1 MTMLKNMDKRL
12 YFAPLEGITTYT
24 YRNTH
29 SEMFEGC
36 DEYYAPFISPSD
48 LERVSNKIIRDILPE
63 NNKVDKLKVQVLTN
77 RSDSFFLIADKIKDL
92 GYNEINLNFGCPSS
106 TVVKKG
112 RGAGFLKNTDMLRNF
127 LDELFG
133 KSDMKISVKTRIG
146 FYSGE
151 EMEKLMDIY
160 NEFPLSMLIIHPRTR
175 EEYYNG
181 MPDLDVF
188 RKAYEKSKNRV
199 CYNGN
204 IYSFGDYERI
214 CVEFPDICGAMIG
227 RGAVKNPAIFRQIKG
242 GDPIS
247 TAELIRFS
255 EKLMEN
261 YMLVLNSDTF
271 TLHKL
276 KEIWV
281 HMIENYPEEKKINK
295 ALKKS
300 KNLAEFKNVLYALP
314 EL

>member
-1 MTMLKNMDKRL
+1 MLENMDKRL

-48 LERVSNKIIRDILPE
+48 LDRVSNKIIRDILPE

-77 RSDSFFLIADKIKDL
+77 RSDSFFLISDKIKEL

-112 RGAGFLKNTDMLRNF
+112 RGAGFLKNPDVLKSF
-127 LDELFG
+127 LEELFS
-133 KSDMKISVKTRIG
+133 KEDIKLSVKTRTG
-146 FYSGE
+146 FYSGD
-151 EMEKLMDIY
+151 EMDSLIGIY
-160 NEFPLSMLIIHPRTR
+160 NEFPLSMLIIHPRAR
-175 EEYYNG
+175 EDYYKG
-181 MPDLDVF
+181 MPDMDVF
-188 RKAYEKSKNRV
+188 KRAFEKSKNKV

-204 IYSFGDYERI
+204 IYSLADYERI
-214 CVEFPDICGAMIG
+214 CKEFPDICGVMIG
-227 RGAVKNPAIFRQIKG
+227 RGAVKNPAIFRHIKG
-242 GDPIS
+242 GNPIS
-247 TAELIRFS
+247 TDELIKFS

-261 YMLVLNSDTF
+261 YMVVLNSDTF

-300 KNLAEFKNVLYALP
+300 KNLAEFKSVLYALP